1 MTGAMPASAHEP
13 GRERVLGRRAVSEVW
28 TQAWPTVVT
37 MLSYTV
43 MQFVDAAMVAQVG
56 PVEVGA
62 QGNGGVWSWALTFSV
77 VGVLGVVNTFVSQ
90 AVGAARPHE
99 AARYGWAGLWLG
111 TAAWAALLLPA
122 GFALPALFA
131 SMGHSPRVTELETSY
146 AQVLVFGGV
155 VVVVG
160 KAINNF
166 FFGLQRPR
174 VVTVAAIAGNVVNVC
189 LNYALI
195 YGERGIPSAGLPG
208 VPGAPELGVTGAAVA
223 TVVGTA
229 VEAAIPMAV
238 FLGRRMDAE
247 LGIRRAWAPDMQ
259 AIRDLLRLGVP
270 SALQQGS
277 EILTWAIFMS
287 VLVGG
292 FGDVA
297 LSAGWSTLRYMHLS
311 FMPAVGFSIAV
322 TSIVG
327 RNIGAGRPDVAA
339 ARAGTALL
347 LAMVYMG
354 ACGILMFAFRGPL
367 IAFFAA
373 GANTP
378 PDVAAEVVAVGSTL
392 MVAAAVFQ
400 AFDAMGIVMLGALR
414 GAGDTLWPGL
424 VTVGL
429 SWSVIVGGGWLLVR
443 FAPGLGP
450 LGPWIAAS
458 AYIVLLALVL
468 AHRWRR
474 GAWRSIRVLESPE
487 DEAARERRRHG
498 PAGAG
503 TPSQP

>member
-1 MTGAMPASAHEP
+1 MARAEPSAGPE
-13 GRERVLGRRAVSEVW
+13 GVLAGRAVAEVW
-28 TQAWPTVVT
+28 AQAWPTVLT

-62 QGNGGVWSWALTFSV
+62 QGNGGVWSWALIFSV
-77 VGVLGVVNTFVSQ
+77 VGVLTVVNTFVSQ
-90 AVGAARPHE
+90 AVGAGRPHE

-111 TAAWAALLLPA
+111 AAAWAAILLPA
-122 GFALPALFA
+122 GFALPSLFA
-131 SMGHSPRVTELETSY
+131 AMGHSPRVTALETSY
-146 AQVLVFGGV
+146 AQVLVFGGIV
-155 VVVVG
+155 LVLG

-166 FFGLQRPR
+166 FFGIQRPG
-174 VVTVAAIAGNVVNVC
+174 VVTVAAIAGNAVNVV

-195 YGERGIPSAGLPG
+195 YGERGLPSAGLPG

-223 TVVGTA
+223 TVIGTA
-229 VEAAIPMAV
+229 VEASIPLAV
-238 FLGRRMDAE
+238 FLGRRLDAE
-247 LGIRRAWAPDMQ
+247 LGIRRAWAPDLEAM
-259 AIRDLLRLGVP
+259 RDLVRLGVP
-270 SALQQGS
+270 AALQQGT

-287 VLVGG
+287 VLVGR

-297 LSAGWSTLRYMHLS
+297 LAAGWSTLRYMHLS
-311 FMPAVGFSIAV
+311 FMPAVGFGIAV

-339 ARAGTALL
+339 ARTRTALV
-347 LAMVYMG
+347 LAVGYMA
-354 ACGILMFAFRGPL
+354 ACGVLMYAFRGPL
-367 IAFFAA
+367 IAFFAS

-378 PDVAAEVVAVGSTL
+378 PEVAAEVVAVGSTL

-400 AFDAMGIVMLGALR
+400 AFDAMGIVLLGALR

-424 VTVGL
+424 ATVGL

-443 FAPGLGP
+443 QAPGLGP

-458 AYIVLLALVL
+458 AYIVVL
-468 AHRWRR
+468 AVVLLLRWRR
-474 GAWRSIRVLESPE
+474 GAWRSIRVLESPAE
-487 DEAARERRRHG
+487 EAARERRLHPPPG
-498 PAGAG
+498 GKPPPA
-503 TPSQP
+503 PR